1 MFTHDVIKMRYS
13 EEGYLPDYPPHLIS
27 DEEMFDAFIPMGG
40 DDEYFHLDTK
50 EDEITFNVS
59 DWTRYTN
66 DTNPSYFKDN
76 YPNVSPSNLLQ
87 YKMLIADIEYHI
99 QMYLTQQNYSIPSWV
114 YSYMLKETIGPG
126 SPKEDIHDLLVMLLC
141 DNIDDE
147 FTEEAALKCI
157 DISIRR
163 INAAGINKA
172 DHRPITMFGEPFVMK
187 YLRLRSLVR

>member
-27 DEEMFDAFIPMGG
+27 DEEMFNAFIPMGG
-40 DDEYFHLDTK
+40 DNEYFHMDDK
-50 EDEITFNVS
+50 NDKITFNVE
-59 DWTRYTN
+59 DWSRYES

-76 YPNVSPSNLLQ
+76 YPNVGEANLFT
-87 YKMLIADIEYHI
+87 YKAFVADMVYHI
-99 QMYLTQQNYSIPSWV
+99 SKYISDNSYSVPSWV
-114 YSYMLKETIGPG
+114 YSYMLGETIGVN

-147 FTEEAALKCI
+147 FTPEAATKCV
-157 DISIRR
+157 DISTRR
-163 INAAGINKA
+163 INTTGISKA
-172 DHRPITMFGEPFVMK
+172 DHRPITLFGEPFIIK